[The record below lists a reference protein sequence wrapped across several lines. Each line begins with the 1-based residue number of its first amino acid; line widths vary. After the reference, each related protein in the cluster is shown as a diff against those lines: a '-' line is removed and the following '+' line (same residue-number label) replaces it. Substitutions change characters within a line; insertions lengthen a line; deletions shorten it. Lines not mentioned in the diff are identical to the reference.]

1 MAEHAFIDTVAEV
14 EELAAKLALEKVI
27 AVDTEAD
34 SFFHYFDKLC
44 LVQIS
49 ASCGTFLIDPLA
61 VPARAFDALAP
72 VMADPAIRKVFHAAE
87 YDLFVLNRHSGIR
100 VRNLFDT
107 MISAQLLGYP
117 AVGYGALVERHF
129 DVRLSKDQQRTDWS
143 RRPLKDVQITY
154 AAADVAYLVELSQI
168 LERELESHG
177 RLSWAQAEFAALE
190 QRVWPEREF
199 DEQGYLRIKGARKL
213 PARNLAVLRELFLL
227 RDKRARESDRPPF
240 KVMGNGTL
248 LDLAQNPPLS
258 RRALGKR
265 RGITDLVLRR
275 MGQEVVDAVTRGFEG
290 PEHPPLERKAAGNGR
305 RRLDR
310 RGEARLEE
318 LKRWRA
324 QRARELGLDPG
335 VFCPNASLEEIAG
348 ELPRNAEELARLPA
362 LKSWWAQHFGAE
374 LLRVLHD
381 VEARVPADDGR
392 AHAHHPPHA
401 QQPQQPQHAQQS
413 PHPSG
418 HGGQLTIGP
427 DGLPVRR
434 KRSRGRRR
442 GSRGGRRR

>member
-1 MAEHAFIDTVAEV
+1 VAEYPFIATVAEV
-14 EELAAKLALEKVI
+14 EQLATKLALEPVV

-72 VMADPAIRKVFHAAE
+72 VMANPAIRKVFHAAE

-143 RRPLKDVQITY
+143 RRPLKEVQIDY
-154 AAADVAYLVELSQI
+154 AAADVRYLAELSQI
-168 LERELESHG
+168 LERELESLG
-177 RLSWAQAEFAALE
+177 RLAWAQAEFSALE

-199 DEQGYLRIKGARKL
+199 DQQGYLRIKGARKL
-213 PARNLAVLRELFLL
+213 SARGLAVLRELYLL
-227 RDKRARESDRPPF
+227 RDKRAREGDRPPF

-248 LDLAQNPPLS
+248 LELAQNPPLS
-258 RRALGKR
+258 RRALAKR
-265 RGITDLVLRR
+265 RGLTDLVVRR
-275 MGQEVVDAVTRGFEG
+275 LGQELVEAVQRGLEG
-290 PEHPPLERKAAGNGR
+290 PEHPPLERKSAGNGR

-324 QRARELGLDPG
+324 AKSRELGLDPG
-335 VFCPNASLEEIAG
+335 VFCPNAALEEIAG
-348 ELPRNAEELARLPA
+348 AVPRSLEELRTLGPV
-362 LKSWWAQHFGAE
+362 KTWWADHFGAE
-374 LLRVLHD
+374 LLGVLAAA
-381 VEARVPADDGR
+381 EARSAASEESAA
-392 AHAHHPPHA
+392 AHAGHASHGSHASHPAHSPSA
-401 QQPQQPQHAQQS
+401 ASGTPQDPNA
-413 PHPSG
+413 P
-418 HGGQLTIGP
+418 
-427 DGLPVRR
+427 RR
-434 KRSRGRRR
+434 RRSRGRRR
-442 GSRGGRRR
+442 GSRGGRRRGL

>member
-1 MAEHAFIDTVAEV
+1 MAEYPFIQTIAEV
-14 EELAAKLALEKVI
+14 EELAAKLAVEKVI

-61 VPARAFDALAP
+61 VPASAFAALAP
-72 VMADPAIRKVFHAAE
+72 VFADPAVRKVFHAAE
-87 YDLFVLNRHSGIR
+87 YDLFVLNRHSGLR

-143 RRPLKDVQITY
+143 RRPLRDVQVDY
-154 AAADVAYLVELSQI
+154 AAADVRYLAELAQI
-168 LERELESHG
+168 LERELEGLG
-177 RLSWAQAEFAALE
+177 RLAWARAEFGALE

-199 DEQGYLRIKGARKL
+199 DQQGYLRIKGSRKL
-213 PARNLAVLRELFLL
+213 PLRSLAVLRELFLL

-258 RRALGKR
+258 RRALAKR

-275 MGQEVVDAVTRGFEG
+275 LGQDVVDAVHRGLDG
-290 PEHPPLERKAAGNGR
+290 PEHPPLERKATQNGR

-310 RGEARLEE
+310 RGEVRLEE

-324 QRARELGLDPG
+324 TRARQLGLDPG
-335 VFCPNASLEEIAG
+335 VFCPNASLEEIAAVQPG
-348 ELPRNAEELARLPA
+348 SLDELRA
-362 LKSWWAQHFGAE
+362 LGPVKTWWAEHFGQE
-374 LLRVLHD
+374 LLRVLGEA
-381 VEARVPADDGR
+381 EARVPQDDGR
-392 AHAHHPPHA
+392 PHGPPA
-401 QQPQQPQHAQQS
+401 PVQPPGAEDAT
-413 PHPSG
+413 P
-418 HGGQLTIGP
+418 P
-427 DGLPVRR
+427 DGTPRR

-442 GSRGGRRR
+442 GARGGRRRGRGQGHGRPGV

>member
-1 MAEHAFIDTVAEV
+1 MAEYPFIATVAEV

-72 VMADPAIRKVFHAAE
+72 VLADPEIRKVFHAAE
-87 YDLFVLNRHSGIR
+87 YDLFVLHRHSGIR

-143 RRPLKDVQITY
+143 RRPLKDVQIDY
-154 AAADVAYLVELSQI
+154 AAADVRYLVELSQI
-168 LERELESHG
+168 LERELVSLG
-177 RLSWAQAEFAALE
+177 RLAWGQAEFAALE

-199 DEQGYLRIKGARKL
+199 DQQGYLRIKGARKL
-213 PARNLAVLRELFLL
+213 SPRGLAVLRELYLL
-227 RDKRARESDRPPF
+227 RDKRAREGDRPPF

-248 LDLAQNPPLS
+248 LELAQNPPLS

-265 RGITDLVLRR
+265 RGLTDLVLRR
-275 MGQEVVDAVTRGFEG
+275 LGQELIEAVQRGVEG
-290 PEHPPLERKAAGNGR
+290 PEHPPLERKSVPNGR

-310 RGEARLEE
+310 RGEARLED

-324 QRARELGLDPG
+324 AKSRELGLDPG
-335 VFCPNASLEEIAG
+335 VFCPNAALEEIAG
-348 ELPRNAEELARLPA
+348 ALPGSLEELRA
-362 LKSWWAQHFGAE
+362 LGPVKTWWADHFGAE
-374 LLRVLHD
+374 LLRVLAAA
-381 VEARVPADDGR
+381 EARTASDDAAGL
-392 AHAHHPPHA
+392 HA
-401 QQPQQPQHAQQS
+401 S
-413 PHPSG
+413 HPSHPG
-418 HGGQLTIGP
+418 HPGHSQASVQP
-427 DGLPVRR
+427 DTTESASDPNAPRR
-434 KRSRGRRR
+434 RRSRGRRR
-442 GSRGGRRR
+442 GSRGGRRRGL

>member
-1 MAEHAFIDTVAEV
+1 MFAN
-14 EELAAKLALEKVI
+14 
-27 AVDTEAD
+27 
-34 SFFHYFDKLC
+34 
-44 LVQIS
+44 
-49 ASCGTFLIDPLA
+49 
-61 VPARAFDALAP
+61 
-72 VMADPAIRKVFHAAE
+72 PAIRKVFHAAE
-87 YDLFVLNRHSGIR
+87 YDLFVLNRHSGLR

-107 MISAQLLGYP
+107 MISAQLMGYP

-143 RRPLKDVQITY
+143 RRPLKDVQIDY
-154 AAADVAYLVELSQI
+154 AAADVRYLAELSQI
-168 LERELESHG
+168 LERGLEAAG
-177 RLSWAQAEFAALE
+177 RLSWAQAEFSALE

-213 PARNLAVLRELFLL
+213 TPRALAVLRELFLL
-227 RDKRARESDRPPF
+227 RDKRARDGDRPPF

-275 MGQEVVDAVTRGFEG
+275 MGQEVVDAVTRGLEG
-290 PEHPPLERKAAGNGR
+290 PEHPPLERKASGNGR

-348 ELPRNAEELARLPA
+348 EMPRTAEELARLPA
-362 LKSWWAQHFGAE
+362 PEVVVGPA
-374 LLRVLHD
+374 LRRRAA
-381 VEARVPADDGR
+381 ARPA
-392 AHAHHPPHA
+392 
-401 QQPQQPQHAQQS
+401 
-413 PHPSG
+413 
-418 HGGQLTIGP
+418 
-427 DGLPVRR
+427 
-434 KRSRGRRR
+434 RRR
-442 GSRGGRRR
+442 GPRPQRGGPPARPPSRGQAHGGARRPEPRRRRSPGRPGRPPAPPQALARPPARLTGRSPALERPIDFARLRLAARALRRLRPRSGRPSLGPRTTHRSAREDSD